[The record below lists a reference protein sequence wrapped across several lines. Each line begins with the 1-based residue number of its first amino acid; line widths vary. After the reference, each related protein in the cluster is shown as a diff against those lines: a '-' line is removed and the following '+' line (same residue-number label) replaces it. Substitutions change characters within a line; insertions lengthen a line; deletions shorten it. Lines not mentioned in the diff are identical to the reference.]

1 MTDAREFAGKTVLI
15 TGGAGGIGTATA
27 LVMAE
32 RGATVLLT
40 DIDRSS
46 LDRSLAA
53 LPTGTGEKGA
63 YAADITSPEEVATL
77 FEWAGNEFGGV
88 DYLVNNAGILTQ
100 SKLAEFPDEDWDKV
114 IAVNLTAAYRCTKA
128 FARARIAAGR
138 PGAIVNIAS
147 MAYKGMTQQIAYSSS
162 KGAIVTMTK
171 STAMELARYG
181 IRANAVAPGMTETSM
196 ITPSEE
202 GRDVLR
208 ERMMSQ
214 IPLRRYAQPREMATI
229 ISFLLSEDSSY
240 LTGEVLHASGGARL

>member
-1 MTDAREFAGKTVLI
+1 MTDAQEFAGKTVLI
-15 TGGAGGIGTATA
+15 TGGAGGIGT
-27 LVMAE
+27 
-32 RGATVLLT
+32 
-40 DIDRSS
+40 
-46 LDRSLAA
+46 
-53 LPTGTGEKGA
+53 KGA
-63 YAADITSPEEVATL
+63 YAADITSAEDISSL
-77 FEWAGNEFGGV
+77 FGWAEKKFGGV

-100 SKLAEFPDEDWDKV
+100 SKLADFPDEDWDRV

-128 FARARIAAGR
+128 FAAACIAVGR

-181 IRANAVAPGMTETSM
+181 IRANAVAPGMTETVM
-196 ITPSEE
+196 IAPKDAE
-202 GRDVLR
+202 RDVLR
-208 ERMMSQ
+208 ERMLSQ
-214 IPLRRYAQPREMATI
+214 IPLRRYAQPREIATI